1 MQPLAGVAPFDAPDT
16 FFEPWWPG
24 ARMLAFLE
32 RGRLRLQTEHLSD
45 PLVTFP
51 ELDTIRAQLIADG
64 VVVDGTLLVLD
75 EDGRPDADLLRRRLA
90 DAGEHRG
97 DAAFVACDLLYIEGR
112 ALVTRPFAE
121 RRDRLGTTLRDGEL
135 CIASRGLRDEGRTL
149 AAAVAS
155 MGLDAISARSLAG
168 RYRPGEA
175 TDEWLRLPVVETPAP
190 QTRPLLAL
198 IQRLPL

>member
-1 MQPLAGVAPFDAPDT
+1 MQPSAGPAPFDEPDS

-24 ARMLAFLE
+24 ARMVAFLE

-45 PLVTFP
+45 PLATFP
-51 ELDTIRAQLIADG
+51 ELATVGAQLSGDG

-75 EDGRPDADLLRRRLA
+75 EAGRPDAELLRRRLA
-90 DAGEHRG
+90 DAGEVRG
-97 DAAFVACDLLYIEGR
+97 EAAFVASDLLYLDGR
-112 ALVTRPFAE
+112 VLMGRPFAE
-121 RRDRLGTTLRDGEL
+121 RRDRLGAVLRDGDR
-135 CIASRGLRDEGRTL
+135 CVASRGLREEGTTL
-149 AAAVAS
+149 AEAVAS

-175 TDEWLRLPVVETPAP
+175 TDEWLRLPVVETPAAE
-190 QTRPLLAL
+190 TRPLLTL